1 VPRFPAR
8 DRGDVLKA
16 LLLAAH
22 GSNYR
27 EANDDIQRV
36 AEVVRHRGGFDLVE
50 VCFLDLNEPAI
61 AASIDH
67 VVAHGATE
75 VIVVP
80 YFLHTGRHT
89 IIDIPEIL
97 EEARRRHFA
106 VAIILGDYLGHRRN
120 ALVQLLAERVT
131 EKQ

>member
-1 VPRFPAR
+1 M
-8 DRGDVLKA
+8 KA
-16 LLLAAH
+16 LLIAAH

-27 EANDDIQRV
+27 DANDDIQRV
-36 AEVVRHRGGFDLVE
+36 AEVIRHRGGFDLVE
-50 VCFLDLNEPAI
+50 VCFLDINEPTI

-75 VIVVP
+75 VVVVP

-89 IIDIPEIL
+89 VIDIPQIL
-97 EEARRRHFA
+97 EEARKRHFA
-106 VAIILGDYLGHRRN
+106 VGIILGDYLGHRRN
-120 ALVQLLAERVT
+120 ALMKVLADRVT